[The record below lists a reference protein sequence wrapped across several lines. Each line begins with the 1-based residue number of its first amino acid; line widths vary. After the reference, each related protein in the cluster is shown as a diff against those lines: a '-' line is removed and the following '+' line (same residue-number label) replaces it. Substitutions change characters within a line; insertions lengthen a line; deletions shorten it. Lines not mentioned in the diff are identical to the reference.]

1 MFLLSKR
8 AGALADRYGARW
20 FMGGGGLLTACGLL
34 LLLRVDADADYVTQL
49 LPALL
54 VFSVGLAATVAPLT
68 ATVLAD
74 ADEEHAGIASGV
86 NNAIARAA
94 GLLGVAAL
102 GAVIAAQFTGSLD
115 DRLAGVPLTP
125 GGQAAVAEAKSRTLA
140 RADVSGLPA
149 ARGGADRPGDRGV
162 RGLRV
167 PHRHGDQRRAR
178 RPRRHPRPGAGALA
192 APRGQL
198 RRLRRRPARG
208 RPARR
213 GARARAGRRARLSHV
228 VIVTHPREVTDL
240 ILAAASSGH

>member
-1 MFLLSKR
+1 MIFLLSKR

-20 FMGGGGLLTACGLL
+20 FMGGGGLLAACGQF

-54 VFSVGLAATVAPLT
+54 VFSIGLAATVAPLT

-115 DRLAGVPLTP
+115 DRLAGTTLSPA
-125 GGQAAVAEAKSRTLA
+125 GQAAVAEAKTRTLA
-140 RADVSGLPA
+140 RADVSGLPIGEAVTIARATEASAVSAFHYGMGISAALVGLGGILGLSLVRSPRREVSCAGCPGGQLAGAPVEA
-149 ARGGADRPGDRGV
+149 ARERPV
-162 RGLRV
+162 AV
-167 PHRHGDQRRAR
+167 PA
-178 RPRRHPRPGAGALA
+178 
-192 APRGQL
+192 
-198 RRLRRRPARG
+198 
-208 RPARR
+208 
-213 GARARAGRRARLSHV
+213 
-228 VIVTHPREVTDL
+228 
-240 ILAAASSGH
+240 